1 MHLEPGLARRS
12 DCMEMLINFGAPTR
26 SLILR
31 QEQRHHFPPRAQ
43 RVRRGLIRSD
53 SRRVRHD
60 FVVRRTAQ

>member
-1 MHLEPGLARRS
+1 
-12 DCMEMLINFGAPTR
+12 MEMLINFGAPTR